1 MIIPKYSKK
10 EIKQLEKSVH
20 EKILGSWISNEDLDK
35 EVKIF
40 TAGEGCWLYDI
51 HGRKILD
58 TFSSLITTAV
68 GHGRVEIGEAMLEQM
83 KSLEFFPIYHDGF
96 TVPQIKLAEKL
107 AEIAPGDL
115 EVTCFVNSGSEAN
128 EFAIKMARQYFWQTG
143 QPNRTKV
150 IARRGSYH
158 GTTIGTT
165 AATGFARASSAS
177 RTRAITASP
186 RTGAPCAP
194 GPGAPPS

>member
-10 EIKQLEKSVH
+10 EIAHLQKAVH
-20 EKILGSWISNEDLDK
+20 EKILGSWICNEDLDK

-51 HGRKILD
+51 NGRKILD

-68 GHGRVEIGEAMLEQM
+68 GHGRIEIGEAMLEQM

-143 QPNRTKV
+143 QPNLTK
-150 IARRGSYH
+150 IIDRRGS
-158 GTTIGTT
+158 
-165 AATGFARASSAS
+165 
-177 RTRAITASP
+177 
-186 RTGAPCAP
+186 
-194 GPGAPPS
+194 